1 MAPTLITI
9 KKKKGFWNSWNFFLF
24 FNEKSFLT
32 KNRNSNN
39 NNSNNNNSN
48 NNNNFVFVLLVL
60 LLLFQAVWN
69 SRTLKPVNKRYWK
82 GKEKKK
88 KKKTMYSFPFPL
100 WSDLLRL
107 LSDPWWSATRIVRA
121 SSGINSI
128 FIPLFFFFFSLAP
141 LLLFVFFVFG
151 FFRGVC
157 SDNLFFLQYPLGQV
171 TAAAAKKT
179 ALYRLHRPCQN
190 EKLKPLALV

>member
-1 MAPTLITI
+1 M
-9 KKKKGFWNSWNFFLF
+9 
-24 FNEKSFLT
+24 
-32 KNRNSNN
+32 
-39 NNSNNNNSN
+39 
-48 NNNNFVFVLLVL
+48 FVLLVL

-88 KKKTMYSFPFPL
+88 KKKKDYVQFPL
-100 WSDLLRL
+100 SALIGLAPVVIWSVM
-107 LSDPWWSATRIVRA
+107 VRHPHCA
-121 SSGINSI
+121 RFFWHQQHFYPS
-128 FIPLFFFFFSLAP
+128 LFLFFFSLAP
-141 LLLFVFFVFG
+141 LLLFVFFG

>member
-1 MAPTLITI
+1 MSYIFNGTHSNYY
-9 KKKKGFWNSWNFFLF
+9 KKKGLLKFMEFFF
-24 FNEKSFLT
+24 SFNEKSFLT
-32 KNRNSNN
+32 KNRNSN
-39 NNSNNNNSN
+39 N

-60 LLLFQAVWN
+60 LLLFQVVWN

-82 GKEKKK
+82 GKE

-128 FIPLFFFFFSLAP
+128 FIPLFFFFFP
-141 LLLFVFFVFG
+141 RPFVVVVFFV

-157 SDNLFFLQYPLGQV
+157 SNNLFFL
-171 TAAAAKKT
+171 
-179 ALYRLHRPCQN
+179 
-190 EKLKPLALV
+190 